1 MSYSSFEWNACQS
14 LFEQLT
20 SDTLFLFACCSAAVA
35 ASSVPSRTNAI
46 TETIA
51 AYGWE
56 TWAPEPGRHSFTSA
70 IIEVLEEWIDRK
82 SFSAAMLH
90 SEVLS
95 VLKSTRPKKRL
106 EISKTPI
113 YIVTTSNPKTCSIEI
128 RRRTQASASM
138 NMSYAPTESCTASQA
153 STQAAESEPAEA
165 EDKFDLSSLV
175 AALPDS
181 TFALPHVI
189 MSVALETDQKLDMH
203 TFEQWMKDF
212 PALARY
218 AKIQGVYQSY
228 STLVLLSVPVAVWN
242 IYLRTLHKVKG
253 DNYSLVEVEHTKHQ
267 PADLSF
273 EQAMLSVLLVPF
285 KPVLTS
291 EFRCPSLDPLIL
303 TPRTSSPN
311 QSLQTAITQ
320 SLGVAPEHW
329 ALVVQHKT
337 GELKSFTSSSLA
349 PYYDEILTTKFTK
362 KFLKYTARADG
373 PKPQQT
379 EYNSAKNPA
388 QAYAHNLDHDW
399 DSDES
404 GEFIAAQKRRRR
416 QPHWN
421 SDSEESEELLTPLP
435 NPKQKPTTL
444 QIGNNKE
451 LEKFYQA
458 RLTDL

>member
-1 MSYSSFEWNACQS
+1 MRVQNTLLIVYYGGHAKINEARQSTYYSSFEWNACQS

-56 TWAPEPGRHSFTSA
+56 TWAPEPGRHSFTNA

-228 STLVLLSVPVAVWN
+228 STLVLLFVPVAVWN
-242 IYLRTLHKVKG
+242 MLPENSACNFVGYTKSDNLLTPALDFKKVKG
-253 DNYSLVEVEHTKHQ
+253 DNHSVVEVEPTKHQ

-273 EQAMLSVLLVPF
+273 EQAM
-285 KPVLTS
+285 
-291 EFRCPSLDPLIL
+291 
-303 TPRTSSPN
+303 
-311 QSLQTAITQ
+311 
-320 SLGVAPEHW
+320 
-329 ALVVQHKT
+329 
-337 GELKSFTSSSLA
+337 
-349 PYYDEILTTKFTK
+349 
-362 KFLKYTARADG
+362 
-373 PKPQQT
+373 
-379 EYNSAKNPA
+379 
-388 QAYAHNLDHDW
+388 
-399 DSDES
+399 
-404 GEFIAAQKRRRR
+404 
-416 QPHWN
+416 
-421 SDSEESEELLTPLP
+421 
-435 NPKQKPTTL
+435 
-444 QIGNNKE
+444 
-451 LEKFYQA
+451 
-458 RLTDL
+458 

>member
-1 MSYSSFEWNACQS
+1 MTKVLEFIDGHESPEYAAHCVLWRTCEDQRSEAVYLVIVNIAPQLSISFLCSRLLYNTRNMSYSSFEWNACQS

-242 IYLRTLHKVKG
+242 IYLRTLHVTLWVTQSQITCSRLLLILRKSKEITTALSRL
-253 DNYSLVEVEHTKHQ
+253 NIRNINPRICLSNRPCKHMVMSAAILPKFQ
-267 PADLSF
+267 CAPHFRTSYVLS
-273 EQAMLSVLLVPF
+273 ANAPSRLSVLLVPF

-303 TPRTSSPN
+303 TPRTSCETSP
-311 QSLQTAITQ
+311 
-320 SLGVAPEHW
+320 
-329 ALVVQHKT
+329 
-337 GELKSFTSSSLA
+337 
-349 PYYDEILTTKFTK
+349 
-362 KFLKYTARADG
+362 
-373 PKPQQT
+373 
-379 EYNSAKNPA
+379 
-388 QAYAHNLDHDW
+388 
-399 DSDES
+399 
-404 GEFIAAQKRRRR
+404 
-416 QPHWN
+416 
-421 SDSEESEELLTPLP
+421 
-435 NPKQKPTTL
+435 
-444 QIGNNKE
+444 
-451 LEKFYQA
+451 
-458 RLTDL
+458 